1 MAENV
6 NIVIKAFDKTKP
18 AFNGVTKALSGI
30 TSAVFSMR
38 SALVVLGGAAG
49 FGYMVKA
56 SIDATD
62 TLKKTA
68 DKIGTTTEALSA
80 LRYAAE
86 ISGVATNTLDMAMQ
100 RFTRRTAEAAKG
112 TGEAKSALK
121 ELGID
126 ARKLQRLSLDQQML
140 VLSDAFSGVGSEA
153 DKVRLAF
160 KLFDS
165 EGVALV
171 NTLSLGSK
179 GLEDLFGR
187 AKALG
192 IVMSSN
198 AAGGVEKAKDA
209 LHDLFSIGKGLRD
222 QFVAALAPAIKH
234 VAERFINFFMVLNQT
249 PDGIQLWA
257 KDLAKGFIDATIS
270 IAKSIKSILSGISNA
285 YNFMQKKINDFRTF
299 LAKDE
304 IQGVTDQVNMLGE
317 AVVALRK
324 GHALSLKMTGQLMFG
339 GIGRDLQSVTLAWE
353 DAMYRLEIA
362 KGNLTRITPAD
373 EINMGSI
380 IDIPA
385 LEAEA
390 AELKGIIDNVFTY
403 VPKENTILEQTNLF
417 KDAFEEWRLSIPDL
431 NESLKSLSNQ
441 GLNGLTDA
449 LTAGV
454 TGAANFADAIK
465 SMAKSVVDSLIK
477 MLIQKYIV
485 DAAFGFITTA
495 IGNTQAGINSSAG
508 YSAGMGDP
516 FASGFGG
523 KAIGGSV
530 QRGQP
535 YMVGERGTEMF
546 IPNQSGSIVPNDR
559 LGGGGSVV
567 VNQTINVSTGV
578 QQTVRAEI
586 ATLMPQIANAAKSAV
601 ADARMRG
608 GSYSKSLVGA

>member
-192 IVMSSN
+192 LVMSGN

-209 LHDLFSIGKGLRD
+209 LHDLFSVGKGLRD
-222 QFVAALAPAIKH
+222 QFVAALAPAI
-234 VAERFINFFMVLNQT
+234 ETMVTAFTNYILK
-249 PDGIQLWA
+249 IRE
-257 KDLAKGFIDATIS
+257 AKG
-270 IAKSIKSILSGISNA
+270 GI
-285 YNFMQKKINDFRTF
+285 
-299 LAKDE
+299 
-304 IQGVTDQVNMLGE
+304 E
-317 AVVALRK
+317 A
-324 GHALSLKMTGQLMFG
+324 
-339 GIGRDLQSVTLAWE
+339 
-353 DAMYRLEIA
+353 
-362 KGNLTRITPAD
+362 
-373 EINMGSI
+373 
-380 IDIPA
+380 
-385 LEAEA
+385 
-390 AELKGIIDNVFTY
+390 
-403 VPKENTILEQTNLF
+403 
-417 KDAFEEWRLSIPDL
+417 
-431 NESLKSLSNQ
+431 
-441 GLNGLTDA
+441 
-449 LTAGV
+449 
-454 TGAANFADAIK
+454 FAK
-465 SMAKSVVDSLIK
+465 SMAVSFLNSLQAVILSLDTMLGAVSRFFNEATNFIKEFDKNATLDSIARAKKQIKELNDEITVAQAAGRNNGLQKKADKISELLVRIAKEEAHLERMHKAFPTLNLGELINSEGVK
-477 MLIQKYIV
+477 ETFQLLIE
-485 DAAFGFITTA
+485 
-495 IGNTQAGINSSAG
+495 GINS
-508 YSAGMGDP
+508 
-516 FASGFGG
+516 
-523 KAIGGSV
+523 
-530 QRGQP
+530 
-535 YMVGERGTEMF
+535 VG
-546 IPNQSGSIVPNDR
+546 
-559 LGGGGSVV
+559 
-567 VNQTINVSTGV
+567 
-578 QQTVRAEI
+578 
-586 ATLMPQIANAAKSAV
+586 
-601 ADARMRG
+601 
-608 GSYSKSLVGA
+608 

>member
-192 IVMSSN
+192 IVMSGN

-222 QFVAALAPAIKH
+222 QFVAALAPAIQH

-257 KDLAKGFIDATIS
+257 KDLAKGFIDSTIS

-299 LAKDE
+299 LAEDE
-304 IQGVTDQVNMLGE
+304 IKGVTDQVNMLRE
-317 AVVALRK
+317 AYIALGK
-324 GHALSLKMTGQLMFG
+324 DHALSLKMTAQLMFG
-339 GIGRDLQSVTLAWE
+339 GVGRDLESVTLAYE
-353 DAMYRLEIA
+353 DAMNRLEIA
-362 KGNLTRITPAD
+362 KRNLTSITPAD
-373 EINMGSI
+373 QINMGSI

-390 AELKGIIDNVFTY
+390 AELKGIIDNVFSY

-417 KDAFEEWRLSIPDL
+417 KDAFEDWRLSIPDL
-431 NESLKSLSNQ
+431 NESLKSLANQ

-454 TGAANFADAIK
+454 TGAATFADAIK
-465 SMAKSVVDSLIK
+465 SLAKSVVDSLIK

-485 DAAFGFITTA
+485 DAAFGFITA
-495 IGNTQAGINSSAG
+495 GFSQASTNLAGG

-516 FASGFGG
+516 FSDSFTPR
-523 KAIGGSV
+523 AIGGSV

>member
-6 NIVIKAFDKTKP
+6 NIVIKAFDKTKA
-18 AFNGVTKALSGI
+18 AFTGVTKSLAGI
-30 TSAVFSMR
+30 TSAVFSLR
-38 SALVVLGGAAG
+38 SAIIVLGGAAG

-192 IVMSSN
+192 LVMSGN

-209 LHDLFSIGKGLRD
+209 LHDLFSVGKGLRD
-222 QFVAALAPAIKH
+222 QFVAALAPAI
-234 VAERFINFFMVLNQT
+234 ETMVTAFTNYILK
-249 PDGIQLWA
+249 IRE
-257 KDLAKGFIDATIS
+257 AKGGIEAFAKSMAVSFLNSLQAVILSLDTMLGAVSRFFNEATNFIKEFDKNATLDS
-270 IAKSIKSILSGISNA
+270 IARAKKQIKELNDEITVAQAAGRNNGL
-285 YNFMQKKINDFRTF
+285 QKKADKISELLVRI
-299 LAKDE
+299 AKE
-304 IQGVTDQVNMLGE
+304 EAHLERMHKAFPTLNLGE
-317 AVVALRK
+317 LINSEGVKETFQLLIEGINSVGSATNENLKPVVET
-324 GHALSLKMTGQLMFG
+324 LS
-339 GIGRDLQSVTLAWE
+339 DLQIGFKNWHDSLPSLQE
-353 DAMYRLEIA
+353 SIQS
-362 KGNLTRITPAD
+362 LTT
-373 EINMGSI
+373 
-380 IDIPA
+380 
-385 LEAEA
+385 
-390 AELKGIIDNVFTY
+390 
-403 VPKENTILEQTNLF
+403 
-417 KDAFEEWRLSIPDL
+417 
-431 NESLKSLSNQ
+431 Q

-454 TGAANFADAIK
+454 TGAATFADAIK

-485 DAAFGFITTA
+485 DAAFGFITA
-495 IGNTQAGINSSAG
+495 GFSQASTNLAGG

-516 FASGFGG
+516 FSDSFAPR
-523 KAIGGSV
+523 AIGGSV

>member
-1 MAENV
+1 
-6 NIVIKAFDKTKP
+6 
-18 AFNGVTKALSGI
+18 
-30 TSAVFSMR
+30 
-38 SALVVLGGAAG
+38 
-49 FGYMVKA
+49 MVKA

-317 AVVALRK
+317 AYNALSQD
-324 GHALSLKMTGQLMFG
+324 HALSLKMTGQLMFG

-353 DAMYRLEIA
+353 DAMNRLEIA

-373 EINMGSI
+373 KINMGSI

-390 AELKGIIDNVFTY
+390 RTKRNY
-403 VPKENTILEQTNLF
+403 
-417 KDAFEEWRLSIPDL
+417 
-431 NESLKSLSNQ
+431 
-441 GLNGLTDA
+441 
-449 LTAGV
+449 
-454 TGAANFADAIK
+454 
-465 SMAKSVVDSLIK
+465 
-477 MLIQKYIV
+477 
-485 DAAFGFITTA
+485 
-495 IGNTQAGINSSAG
+495 
-508 YSAGMGDP
+508 
-516 FASGFGG
+516 
-523 KAIGGSV
+523 
-530 QRGQP
+530 
-535 YMVGERGTEMF
+535 
-546 IPNQSGSIVPNDR
+546 
-559 LGGGGSVV
+559 
-567 VNQTINVSTGV
+567 
-578 QQTVRAEI
+578 
-586 ATLMPQIANAAKSAV
+586 
-601 ADARMRG
+601 
-608 GSYSKSLVGA
+608 

>member
-192 IVMSSN
+192 IVMSGN

-209 LHDLFSIGKGLRD
+209 LHDLFSVGKGLRD
-222 QFVAALAPAIKH
+222 QFVAGLAPAIEEIVNKLT
-234 VAERFINFFMVLNQT
+234 NFVIRT
-249 PDGIQLWA
+249 SDA
-257 KDLAKGFIDATIS
+257 KDGMENLARSMAVSFLESIRSTLGALDRFAEGLDTVINKAHSFFVGFETRAIESQMKG
-270 IAKSIKSILSGISNA
+270 IAKEMGELGEQIAHMEDGGIPSIWEFITDGGLKAQKADIQRLGAQYVELYGQLQAASKVNA
-285 YNFMQKKINDFRTF
+285 EFGSSLGNIIDMQATNTF
-299 LAKDE
+299 FDDLLVT
-304 IQGVTDQVNMLGE
+304 IQKLGE
-317 AVVALRK
+317 AGPAVLNPVVDS
-324 GHALSLKMTGQLMFG
+324 LS
-339 GIGRDLQSVTLAWE
+339 DLQIGFKNWHDSLPSLQE
-353 DAMYRLEIA
+353 SIQS
-362 KGNLTRITPAD
+362 LTA
-373 EINMGSI
+373 
-380 IDIPA
+380 
-385 LEAEA
+385 
-390 AELKGIIDNVFTY
+390 
-403 VPKENTILEQTNLF
+403 
-417 KDAFEEWRLSIPDL
+417 
-431 NESLKSLSNQ
+431 Q

-454 TGAANFADAIK
+454 TGAATFADAIK

-485 DAAFGFITTA
+485 DAAFNLVTA
-495 IGNTQAGINSSAG
+495 GSGG
-508 YSAGMGDP
+508 YSGGMGDP
-516 FASGFGG
+516 FASNFGG

>member
-18 AFNGVTKALSGI
+18 AFTGVTKALSGI

-192 IVMSSN
+192 IVMSGN

-209 LHDLFSIGKGLRD
+209 LHDLFSVGKGLRD
-222 QFVAALAPAIKH
+222 QFVAGLAPAIEEIVNKLT
-234 VAERFINFFMVLNQT
+234 NFVIRT
-249 PDGIQLWA
+249 SDA
-257 KDLAKGFIDATIS
+257 KDGMENLARSMAVSFLESIRSTLGALDRFAEGLDTVINKAHSFFVGFETRAIESQMKG
-270 IAKSIKSILSGISNA
+270 IAKEMGELGEQIAHMEDGGIPSIWEFITDGGLKAQKADIQRLGAQYVELYGQLQAASKVNA
-285 YNFMQKKINDFRTF
+285 EFGSSLGNIIDMEATNTFFDDLLVTIQK
-299 LAKDE
+299 
-304 IQGVTDQVNMLGE
+304 LGE
-317 AVVALRK
+317 AGPAALNPVVET
-324 GHALSLKMTGQLMFG
+324 LS
-339 GIGRDLQSVTLAWE
+339 DLQIGFKNWHDSLPSLQE
-353 DAMYRLEIA
+353 SIQS
-362 KGNLTRITPAD
+362 LTT
-373 EINMGSI
+373 
-380 IDIPA
+380 
-385 LEAEA
+385 
-390 AELKGIIDNVFTY
+390 
-403 VPKENTILEQTNLF
+403 
-417 KDAFEEWRLSIPDL
+417 
-431 NESLKSLSNQ
+431 Q

-454 TGAANFADAIK
+454 TGAATFADAIK

-485 DAAFGFITTA
+485 DAAFGFITA
-495 IGNTQAGINSSAG
+495 GFSQASTNLAGG

-516 FASGFGG
+516 FASNFGG

-546 IPNQSGSIVPNDR
+546 IPNQSGSIVPSDR

>member
-222 QFVAALAPAIKH
+222 QFVAALAPAIQH

-317 AVVALRK
+317 AYNALSQD
-324 GHALSLKMTGQLMFG
+324 HALSLKMTGQLMFG

-353 DAMYRLEIA
+353 DAMNRLEIA

-373 EINMGSI
+373 KINMGSI

-431 NESLKSLSNQ
+431 DESLKSLANQ

-454 TGAANFADAIK
+454 TGAATFAEAIK
-465 SMAKSVVDSLIK
+465 SMSKSVVDSLIK

-495 IGNTQAGINSSAG
+495 IDRGIASMRDG
-508 YSAGMGDP
+508 YGFDMSDP
-516 FASGFGG
+516 FADNYGG

>member
-192 IVMSSN
+192 IVMSGN

-209 LHDLFSIGKGLRD
+209 LHDLLSVGKGLRD
-222 QFVAALAPAIKH
+222 QFVAGLSPAIEEIVNKLT
-234 VAERFINFFMVLNQT
+234 NFVIRT
-249 PDGIQLWA
+249 SDA
-257 KDLAKGFIDATIS
+257 KDGMENLARSMAVSFLESIRSTLGALDRFAEGLDTVINKAHSFFVGFETRAIESQMKG
-270 IAKSIKSILSGISNA
+270 IAKEMGELGEQIAHMEDGGIPSIWEFITDGGLKAQKADIQRLGAQYVELYGQLQAASKVNA
-285 YNFMQKKINDFRTF
+285 EFGSSLGNIIDMEATNTFFDDLLVTIQK
-299 LAKDE
+299 
-304 IQGVTDQVNMLGE
+304 LGE
-317 AVVALRK
+317 AGPAALNPVVET
-324 GHALSLKMTGQLMFG
+324 LS
-339 GIGRDLQSVTLAWE
+339 DLQIGFKNWHDSLPSLQE
-353 DAMYRLEIA
+353 SIQS
-362 KGNLTRITPAD
+362 LTT
-373 EINMGSI
+373 
-380 IDIPA
+380 
-385 LEAEA
+385 
-390 AELKGIIDNVFTY
+390 
-403 VPKENTILEQTNLF
+403 
-417 KDAFEEWRLSIPDL
+417 
-431 NESLKSLSNQ
+431 Q

-454 TGAANFADAIK
+454 TGAATFADAIK

-485 DAAFGFITTA
+485 DAAFGFITA
-495 IGNTQAGINSSAG
+495 KFDQASLSVANG
-508 YSAGMGDP
+508 YDFDMGDP
-516 FASGFGG
+516 FASNYGG